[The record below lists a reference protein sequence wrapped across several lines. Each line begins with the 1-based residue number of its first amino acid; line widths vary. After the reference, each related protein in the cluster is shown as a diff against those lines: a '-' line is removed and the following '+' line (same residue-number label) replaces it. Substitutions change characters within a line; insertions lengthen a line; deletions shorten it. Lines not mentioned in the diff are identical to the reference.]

1 MRRILGLALG
11 VLVFAAGAL
20 AVYVWTGLHDF
31 EVEELTPD
39 VHRISGW
46 GGNVAVLRTGAGA
59 VVVDTMTFRMQGEA
73 IRELAEDLGGG
84 PVTAI
89 VNTHYHRDHTHG
101 NPGFA
106 PGTRVVATERTL
118 EHLRARD
125 AEYWEGEAALTLPS
139 DTFAESHELRVGDKT
154 VRSLH
159 LGRGHTD
166 GDLVTLF
173 VEDRVLVTG
182 DLLFRFRYPNI
193 DLEAGGSIREWIAT
207 LDRVAELDFDRVIP
221 GHGPSTDRA
230 GIRAFQDFLR
240 ELWQV
245 ASESAAA
252 GLTLEE
258 TVAQAR
264 LTTDAGY
271 GVIGV
276 PFVFRLDRDF
286 VVRRA
291 FEEATGTVD
300 AGAAPAVEP
309 EPEPGG
315 AGQ

>member
-1 MRRILGLALG
+1 MARLFGALAAL
-11 VLVFAAGAL
+11 LVFSAGAL
-20 AVYVWTGLHDF
+20 AVYVWTGIHDF

-39 VHRISGW
+39 VHVIFGW

-59 VVVDTMTFRMQGEA
+59 VVVDTMTFRMQGEE

-118 EHLRARD
+118 AHLRARD
-125 AEYWEGEAALTLPS
+125 AAYWEGEAALTLPS
-139 DTFAESHELRVGDKT
+139 DTFSDEHELRVGDKT
-154 VRSLH
+154 VRSFQ

-166 GDLVTLF
+166 GDLVALF

-193 DLEAGGSIREWIAT
+193 DLEAGGSLPAWIET
-207 LDRVAELDFDRVIP
+207 LDRAAALDFDRVVP
-221 GHGPSTDRA
+221 GHGPITDRE

-240 ELWQV
+240 ELWEV
-245 ASESAAA
+245 GSEAARA
-252 GLTLEE
+252 GLSLDQTL
-258 TVAQAR
+258 AQAK

-271 GVIGV
+271 DVIGV

-286 VVRRA
+286 VIRRA
-291 FEEATGTVD
+291 WEEATGAVG
-300 AGAAPAVEP
+300 GAAAP
-309 EPEPGG
+309 
-315 AGQ
+315 

>member
-1 MRRILGLALG
+1 MARLFGALAAL
-11 VLVFAAGAL
+11 LVFAAGAL
-20 AVYVWTGLHDF
+20 AVYVWTGIHDF

-39 VHRISGW
+39 VHVISGW
-46 GGNVAVLRTGAGA
+46 GGNVTVLRTGAGA
-59 VVVDTMTFRMQGEA
+59 VVVDTMTFRMQGEE
-73 IRELAEDLGGG
+73 IRELAEELGGG

-125 AEYWEGEAALTLPS
+125 AAYWEGEAALTLPS
-139 DTFAESHELRVGDKT
+139 DTFSEEHELRVGDKT
-154 VRSLH
+154 IRSFH

-193 DLEAGGSIREWIAT
+193 DLEAGGSVPAWIET
-207 LDRVAELDFDRVIP
+207 LDRAAELDFDRVVP
-221 GHGPSTDRA
+221 GHGPITDRE
-230 GIRAFQDFLR
+230 GIRAFQGFLR
-240 ELWQV
+240 ELWEV
-245 ASESAAA
+245 GSEAA
-252 GLTLEE
+252 GAGLSLDETL
-258 TVAQAR
+258 AQAK

-271 GVIGV
+271 DVIGV

-286 VVRRA
+286 VIRRA
-291 FEEATGTVD
+291 WEEATGA
-300 AGAAPAVEP
+300 AGAAAAP
-309 EPEPGG
+309 
-315 AGQ
+315 

>member
-1 MRRILGLALG
+1 MRRILGLALA
-11 VLVFAAGAL
+11 VLVFAAGGL

-31 EVEELTPD
+31 AVEELTPD
-39 VHRISGW
+39 VHVISGW
-46 GGNVAVLRTGAGA
+46 GGNVAILRTGAGA
-59 VVVDTMTFRMQGEA
+59 VVVDTMTFRMQGEE

-118 EHLRARD
+118 EHLRTRD
-125 AEYWEGEAALTLPS
+125 AAYWEGEAALTLPS
-139 DTFAESHELRVGDKT
+139 DTFGDTHELRVGDKT
-154 VRSLH
+154 VRSFH

-193 DLEAGGSIREWIAT
+193 DLEAGGSLPAWIET

-252 GLTLEE
+252 GLSLEE
-258 TVAQAR
+258 TVAQAK

-271 GVIGV
+271 HVIGV

-291 FEEATGTVD
+291 FEEATGAVG
-300 AGAAPAVEP
+300 GAAAP
-309 EPEPGG
+309 
-315 AGQ
+315 

>member
-1 MRRILGLALG
+1 MRRILGLALA
-11 VLVFAAGAL
+11 VLVFAAGGL

-31 EVEELTPD
+31 AVEELTPD
-39 VHRISGW
+39 VHVISGW
-46 GGNVAVLRTGAGA
+46 GGNVAILRTGAGA
-59 VVVDTMTFRMQGEA
+59 VVVDTMTFRMQGEE

-118 EHLRARD
+118 EHLRTRD
-125 AEYWEGEAALTLPS
+125 AAYWDGEAALTLPS
-139 DTFAESHELRVGDKT
+139 DTFSDTHELRVGDKT
-154 VRSLH
+154 VRSFH

-193 DLEAGGSIREWIAT
+193 DLEAGGSLPAWIET
-207 LDRVAELDFDRVIP
+207 LDRMAALDFDRVIP
-221 GHGPSTDRA
+221 GHGPSTDRE

-252 GLTLEE
+252 GLSLDETL
-258 TVAQAR
+258 AQAK

-271 GVIGV
+271 HTIGV

-286 VVRRA
+286 VLRRA
-291 FEEATGTVD
+291 FEEATGAVG
-300 AGAAPAVEP
+300 GAAAP
-309 EPEPGG
+309 
-315 AGQ
+315 